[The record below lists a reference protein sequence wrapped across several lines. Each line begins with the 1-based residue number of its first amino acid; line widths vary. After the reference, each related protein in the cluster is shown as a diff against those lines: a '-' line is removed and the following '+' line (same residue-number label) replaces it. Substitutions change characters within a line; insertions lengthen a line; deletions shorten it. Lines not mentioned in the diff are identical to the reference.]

1 MGKSLRLCLPA
12 ILLVGL
18 VVACG
23 SATEGDKAGNGQSS
37 ERSEEEQSPKE
48 TTSQR
53 NARRKA
59 EEYVAVSAHS
69 RNGLIEKLES
79 EKFSN
84 QDATYAVDALGLD
97 WRDQAAQKAKEL
109 LADSSQS
116 RDALKDQL
124 KSEGFTEDE
133 AEYGVSQFYE

>member
-1 MGKSLRLCLPA
+1 MGKSLRRCLPA
-12 ILLVGL
+12 ILLAGL

-23 SATEGDKAGNGQSS
+23 SATDGDKAGNGQSS
-37 ERSEEEQSPKE
+37 ERSEEEQTPKE

-53 NARRKA
+53 KARHKA

-69 RNGLIEKLES
+69 RTGLIEKLES

-84 QDATYAVDALGLD
+84 EDAAYAVDALGLD

-109 LADSSQS
+109 LADSSHS

-124 KSEGFTEDE
+124 KSEGFTDDE